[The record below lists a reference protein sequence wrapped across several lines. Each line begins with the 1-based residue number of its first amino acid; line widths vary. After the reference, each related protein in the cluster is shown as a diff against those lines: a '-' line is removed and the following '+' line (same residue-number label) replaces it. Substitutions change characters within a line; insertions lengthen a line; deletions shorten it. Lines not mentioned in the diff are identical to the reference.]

1 MAELDSLFSS
11 DLILSV
17 TALRRCLCACT
28 DHVHVLVSLV
38 LVACLEMSL
47 SSAEENLSITHPAR
61 IVVVYEVVTGSRNLL
76 SGDSGLP
83 HEVTLV
89 DDSVAFL
96 HVDTHIDHLLPSLH
110 SGVETISVNTFYC
123 YEIVV
128 EVLLWTEETPS
139 ETCKTCILAAV
150 VNELVSTVMDHE
162 VEHCEVVPDIVR
174 V

>member
-17 TALRRCLCACT
+17 TALCRCLCACT
-28 DHVHVLVSLV
+28 NHVHVLVSLG

-47 SSAEENLSITHPAR
+47 GSAEENLSITHPAR
-61 IVVVYEVVTGSRNLL
+61 IVVVYEVGTGSRNLL

-128 EVLLWTEETPS
+128 EALLWTEETPS